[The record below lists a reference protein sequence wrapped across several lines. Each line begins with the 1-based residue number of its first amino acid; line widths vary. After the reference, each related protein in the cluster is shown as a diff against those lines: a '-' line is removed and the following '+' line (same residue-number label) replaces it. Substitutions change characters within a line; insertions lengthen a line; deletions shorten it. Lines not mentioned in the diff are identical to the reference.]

1 MMLKQFVFLCTA
13 LTLVGQPAQ
22 AESSEWLVKVG
33 AHQVRPDH
41 DNGSLAGG
49 AFKTEVDDS
58 SRPTVTV
65 EYFVNDSFG
74 IELLA
79 STPFRHDLTLNGV
92 AAGSTKHLP
101 PTLSAQYHFNPSGLI
116 SPFVGAGINYTLFF
130 QEKTTGPLAGSSVHF
145 KDSVG
150 LALHAGVDYKLS
162 DKWLTSIDMRWIQI
176 DTKASVNGAPV
187 GKVNIDPWVLGAA
200 LGYRF

>member
-1 MMLKQFVFLCTA
+1 M
-13 LTLVGQPAQ
+13 
-22 AESSEWLVKVG
+22 
-33 AHQVRPDH
+33 
-41 DNGSLAGG
+41 
-49 AFKTEVDDS
+49 
-58 SRPTVTV
+58 
-65 EYFVNDSFG
+65 
-74 IELLA
+74 
-79 STPFRHDLTLNGV
+79 
-92 AAGSTKHLP
+92 
-101 PTLSAQYHFNPSGLI
+101 
-116 SPFVGAGINYTLFF
+116 GAGINYTLFF

>member
-1 MMLKQFVFLCTA
+1 
-13 LTLVGQPAQ
+13 
-22 AESSEWLVKVG
+22 
-33 AHQVRPDH
+33 
-41 DNGSLAGG
+41 
-49 AFKTEVDDS
+49 
-58 SRPTVTV
+58 
-65 EYFVNDSFG
+65 
-74 IELLA
+74 
-79 STPFRHDLTLNGV
+79 
-92 AAGSTKHLP
+92 LP

-162 DKWLTSIDMRWIQI
+162 DKWLASIDMRWIQI